1 MMTRV
6 PTLPSSGLQ
15 YMRQEIPCFH
25 PTPISMIRIYTAAAS
40 VHIYAY
46 AMQQNVNKTHALSL
60 LYSRIFLLENVQ
72 NYVGGMPGGPDR
84 KSINTASIL

>member
-1 MMTRV
+1 
-6 PTLPSSGLQ
+6 
-15 YMRQEIPCFH
+15 
-25 PTPISMIRIYTAAAS
+25 
-40 VHIYAY
+40 
-46 AMQQNVNKTHALSL
+46 MQQNVNKTHALSL